1 METIKN
7 YFFRDMGVLLGRSMR
22 HFLCNM
28 RSVRTVSI
36 MPIAFILLFIYVVG
50 GAILTLEELF
60 KWKR

>member
-28 RSVRTVSI
+28 TSMRTVSI
-36 MPIAFILLFIYVVG
+36 MPVALILLFIYMIG
-50 GAILTLEELF
+50 GAILALEELF